1 MKKSIICVMCIML
14 CAVPG
19 GAFGFGFDDD
29 DEAPAQALSVALG
42 GEIGSEFLGYVYDF
56 DKEKIDESSL
66 GEIVSGSLNFS
77 ASGANV
83 DAYIG
88 LNLSPRSLYDLTRL
102 GSVTAAY
109 TPLILDEAYLR
120 AFFGPVNI
128 EAGYRKL
135 VWGKADSLG
144 PLDIINP
151 LDYSDLTN
159 ITDIQAI
166 KIARPMV
173 RLTWNTGGFSKLEAV
188 FVPNFAG
195 HRFASSGRWTPSQV
209 RETTETVNT
218 VIREWADDRAQF
230 LQLML
235 PPEYAALVPY
245 LIPAIISQ
253 INFSDFSQFY
263 PDTSGLKYFQ
273 TGLRY
278 TATVGS
284 VDIGGQYFYGNLF
297 QPAVNLSAEEI
308 EDYLNELLANNLQ
321 SDTPGAYTGNPDFIR
336 YNRFHQI
343 GIDYAQVLFGFNL
356 RAEFAAHI
364 TEDLSGD
371 DGKVINPFL
380 AWSFGFDREI
390 VAGISANIQCTET
403 IRLLNNKIGSDKA
416 KDFEAGT
423 APTATRLTMMVSKS
437 FLKGD
442 LETKL
447 MAIWDIENSDCY
459 IIPSLTWAIK
469 DVKAELCAGV
479 FTGKESGELGQY
491 WENAFVKIG
500 LKYSF

>member
-1 MKKSIICVMCIML
+1 ML
-14 CAVPG
+14 CAIPG
-19 GAFGFGFDDD
+19 GVFGFGFDDD
-29 DEAPAQALSVALG
+29 DEPSTPALNVALG
-42 GEIGSEFLGYVYDF
+42 GEVEAQFLAYVYDF
-56 DKEKIDESSL
+56 DSEEKFKAADL
-66 GEIVSGSLNFS
+66 GDMVSGKLNFG

-83 DAYIG
+83 EAYIG
-88 LNLSPRSLYDLTRL
+88 LNLSSRSLYDLSRI
-102 GSVTAAY
+102 GANTAAY

-135 VWGKADSLG
+135 AWGKADSLG
-144 PLDIINP
+144 PLDIVNP

-159 ITDIQAI
+159 ITDIQTI

-173 RLTWNTGGFSKLEAV
+173 HLTWNTGGFSKLEAV
-188 FVPNFAG
+188 FIPNFAG
-195 HRFASSGRWTPSQV
+195 HRFDSDGRWIPSQFTDAINKFNS
-209 RETTETVNT
+209 R
-218 VIREWADDRAQF
+218 ADPLIA
-230 LQLML
+230 MIS
-235 PPEYAALVPY
+235 ALYPQY
-245 LIPAIISQ
+245 GALIPYIFSQ
-253 INFSDFSQFY
+253 ISGDSSVLSQFY
-263 PDTSGLKYFQ
+263 PDTSGLEYFQ

-278 TATVGS
+278 TATIGS

-297 QPAVNLSAEEI
+297 RPSINLSAI
-308 EDYLNELLANNLQ
+308 DAFFDDLISGNIPPPTSPQ
-321 SDTPGAYTGNPDFIR
+321 DIYTGNPDLMSDLIR

-403 IRLLNNKIGSDKA
+403 IRLLNNKIGD
-416 KDFEAGT
+416 DPDTDCEAGT
-423 APTATRLTMMVSKS
+423 AQTATRLTMMVSKS

-442 LETKL
+442 LETRL

-459 IIPSLTWAIK
+459 IIPSVTWAIK
-469 DVKAELCAGV
+469 DVRAELCAGI
-479 FTGKESGELGQY
+479 FTGKENGDLSQY
-491 WENAFVKIG
+491 WGNTFVKIG